1 MRNYLYNIKEKGFTI
16 IETLV
21 AISIL
26 VSAVVGTMSAVQ
38 SGLSSHIFSKDQIIA
53 FYLAQ
58 EGFEQIRN
66 IRDENRL
73 NGEHWLEGI
82 AEDINDP
89 CYFGKICRVS
99 PVETT
104 DLTTCS
110 GSCPKLGQSNTTGFY
125 GYNSLWPETVYKREI
140 SLTEINDHEVAVT
153 VTMTWSKGVVT
164 REFRAREN
172 LFNW

>member
-1 MRNYLYNIKEKGFTI
+1 MGNYLSHIKERGFTI

-21 AISIL
+21 AIAIL
-26 VSAVVGTMSAVQ
+26 VTAVTGTMTAVQ
-38 SGLSSHIFSKDQIIA
+38 GGLSSYIFSKDQVVA

-58 EGFEQIRN
+58 EGFEQVRN

-73 NGEHWLEGI
+73 NGANWLQGI
-82 AEDINDP
+82 AESVGDP

-99 PVETT
+99 PAESA
-104 DLTTCS
+104 DLITCS
-110 GSCPKLGQSNTTGFY
+110 GSCQKLRQSATTGFY
-125 GYNSLWPETVYKREI
+125 GYNSLWPETIYEREI
-140 SLTEINDHEVAVT
+140 SLTEIGENEVAVT
-153 VTMTWSKGVVT
+153 VTMTWSKGIVT